1 MTVLESIVK
10 ELQGLPTAKQVAVAR
25 YVHQLNEASQ
35 QKRWSALGALYG
47 SLSEEDATVF
57 EEALRGARRLPEHG

>member
-10 ELQGLPTAKQVAVAR
+10 ELKGLPTAKQVAVAR
-25 YVHQLNEASQ
+25 YVHQLSEAAQ
-35 QKRWSALGALYG
+35 QKRWSALGALHG
-47 SLSEEDATVF
+47 SLSEEDAAVF